1 MEWIGDLERAFAASI
16 FPNRIPIAIALALA
30 LIGLLVVAR
39 RRGWGG
45 VVRRHPAR
53 TAVAAALTLV
63 IVAPLGWYLA
73 SPLVLSTTIDEP
85 APSVAALPSPPR
97 ASPSTTAQSASPA
110 SPVAGPTATPLPT
123 PTPAPTPSPIELAG
137 AFSGADDFHFG
148 RGTARLIET
157 SPGTFVVRLED
168 FEVRNGPDLFVYLSP
183 DAEGYADGALELA
196 RLKADKGNQNYSVP
210 PGFDPA
216 GAASVVI
223 WCRQFSVQ
231 FAVAPLGPTEV

>member
-1 MEWIGDLERAFAASI
+1 MEWIGDLERAFAAGI
-16 FPNRIPIAIALALA
+16 YLNRVPIAIGLAVA
-30 LIGLLVVAR
+30 VVGLLVLAR

-45 VVRRHPAR
+45 VARRHPAR
-53 TAVAAALTLV
+53 TAAAALLTLV

-73 SPLVLSTTIDEP
+73 SPLVLSTTIDQP
-85 APSVAALPSPPR
+85 APGVATRPSPLATSALP
-97 ASPSTTAQSASPA
+97 TAQADSPA
-110 SPVAGPTATPLPT
+110 PRPSATPT
-123 PTPAPTPSPIELAG
+123 PTSTPTTAPTPQPVELAG
-137 AFSGADDFHFG
+137 AFAGADDFHFG

-168 FEVRNGPDLFVYLSP
+168 FEVRNGPDLFVYVSS
-183 DAEGYADGALELA
+183 DATGYADGALELG

-210 PGFDPA
+210 PAFDPA

-231 FAVAPLGPTEV
+231 FAVAPLAPTGI

>member
-1 MEWIGDLERAFAASI
+1 MEWIGDLERAFAGGVY
-16 FPNRIPIAIALALA
+16 PNRIPIAIGLAAVLV
-30 LIGLLVVAR
+30 GLLVLAR

-45 VVRRHPAR
+45 VARRHPGR
-53 TAVAAALTLV
+53 TAAAALLTLV

-85 APSVAALPSPPR
+85 APSVAARPSPLATDGPTTGPA
-97 ASPSTTAQSASPA
+97 ASPTPPPSAPPAPSP
-110 SPVAGPTATPLPT
+110 TPLPT
-123 PTPAPTPSPIELAG
+123 PPPVELAG

-157 SPGTFVVRLED
+157 APGTFVVRLED
-168 FEVRNGPDLFVYLSP
+168 FEVRNGPDLFVYISP
-183 DAEGYADGALELA
+183 DATGYADNALELA

-216 GAASVVI
+216 GAASIVI

-231 FAVAPLGPTEV
+231 FAVAPLAEVAT